1 VGLPSRGSAGRI
13 FGGHSPAGSRN
24 SGFVTEE
31 QSGARRGGRATVTLW
46 RPVGPAELSLVR
58 ASRWRAWPP
67 RLPDQPI
74 FYPVLNEA
82 YAIKIARDWNVPASG
97 AGFVTRFELDAEFA
111 RRYPVRQAGGRTILE
126 LWVPAEELKEIN
138 AHLAGPIQV
147 VREFHAPGYG
157 PLAMRVAEA
166 AAGREP
172 SDEVLAMLS
181 VAGAKTWIGLD
192 RALRTPAV
200 TYGAETTGAKVG
212 LLADERLS
220 CLVAACSRDGRWR
233 ESAVASLAMRTDGL
247 LLPVL
252 VVRTADWV
260 PEVGERAR
268 RSLAAAL
275 RSADTPALLAAASV
289 AVAIGSWVRGGHAV
303 EAVAGTL
310 RAAPDE
316 VLASARGH
324 QDVGMRRLAYRLWLE
339 SGCSRHEDVMHAA
352 LREQDGLCRL
362 LCAQWLV
369 AEAVRD
375 RRVDVLEG
383 LLEGGGAKVGI
394 EALTALVKLGRHEA
408 GAAHLAHRSAM
419 MRATAQWA
427 VRRAD
432 RSAAAI
438 YRNAL
443 AADPPAGRTRALV
456 AGLGECG
463 THQDL
468 DVLLPF
474 LEHPSPRARAEAVR
488 AVRRLGGSLTRIA
501 GMLADPAPVV
511 VRAVKQALRSE
522 PDAVPAERLWELLAA
537 DAPPH
542 VRLGAYEQLREKDT
556 WTRVH
561 VDLHLLAAHDAEL
574 SNRAHADLI
583 DWTRRSAAT
592 TYRTPTKEMMLRL
605 GRLIDAAEPLIGAR
619 QAHRLRWIL
628 EID

>member
-1 VGLPSRGSAGRI
+1 MDLPFRGSAGEI
-13 FGGHSPAGSRN
+13 FGGHSPVGSRN
-24 SGFVTEE
+24 SCFVTEE
-31 QSGARRGGRATVTLW
+31 HSGARQGGRATVTLW

-82 YAIKIARDWNVPASG
+82 YAMKIARDWNVPASG
-97 AGFVTRFELDAEFA
+97 AGFVTRFELDAAFA
-111 RRYPVRQAGGRTILE
+111 RRYPVRQAGGRAIVE
-126 LWVPAEELKEIN
+126 LWVPAEELKEFN

-157 PLAMRVAEA
+157 PLAMRVAQA

-200 TYGAETTGAKVG
+200 TYGAETTRAKAG
-212 LLADERLS
+212 LPADERLS
-220 CLVAACSRDGRWR
+220 CLVAACSRDGRRR

-260 PEVGERAR
+260 PEVRERAR

-275 RSADTPALLAAASV
+275 RSAETPALLAAGV
-289 AVAIGSWVRGGHAV
+289 AVAIGSWARGGHAV
-303 EAVAGTL
+303 DAVAGTL
-310 RAAPDE
+310 RTAPDE
-316 VLASARGH
+316 VLASARDH
-324 QDVGMRRLAYRLWLE
+324 QDLGVRRLAYRLWLE
-339 SGCSRHEDVMHAA
+339 SGRSRHEEVMHAA
-352 LREQDGLCRL
+352 LREHDEVCRL
-362 LCAQWLV
+362 QCAKWLV

-375 RRVDVLEG
+375 RRVDVLER
-383 LLEGGGAKVGI
+383 LLERGVAKVGI
-394 EALTALVKLGRHEA
+394 EALTALVKLGRPEA
-408 GAAHLAHRSAM
+408 GMAHLADRSAM

-427 VRRAD
+427 VCRAD
-432 RSAAAI
+432 RNPAEI
-438 YRNAL
+438 HRIAL
-443 AADPPAGRTRALV
+443 AADPSAGQARALV

-468 DVLLPF
+468 EVLLPF
-474 LEHPSPRARAEAVR
+474 LEHPSPRVRAEAVR

-561 VDLHLLAAHDAEL
+561 VDLHLLAAHDTEL

-583 DWTRRSAAT
+583 DWTHRSAAT
-592 TYRTPTKEMMLRL
+592 AYRTPTKEMTLRL
-605 GRLIDAAEPLIGAR
+605 GRLIDAAEPLIGA
-619 QAHRLRWIL
+619 QQTHQLRWIL
-628 EID
+628 KID